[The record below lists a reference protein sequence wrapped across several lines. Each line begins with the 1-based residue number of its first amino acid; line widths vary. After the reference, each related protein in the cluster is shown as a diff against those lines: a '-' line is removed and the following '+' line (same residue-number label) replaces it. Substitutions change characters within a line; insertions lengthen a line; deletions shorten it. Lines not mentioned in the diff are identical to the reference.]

1 MSGLPARFVRAS
13 LRGCLI
19 AAVSACASSAPGAE
33 SPSLP
38 SALRVCIDPG
48 NLPFSNTSGEGIENK
63 IAELFGAK
71 LGLKVEYYAFPQRM
85 GFIRNT
91 LRYKLPG
98 EDYKCDV
105 VLGIPAGYDQV
116 SSTKPY
122 YRSTYALVFPKGKA
136 LDRVRS
142 GAELFGVPNDTQ
154 KKLRI
159 GVYDKSPAATW
170 LAKHGWEDQAKIY
183 PILSPNPEQYPG
195 EIIERDLAAGAIDAA
210 IFVDSLEIGR
220 VRVIVA
226 RLGLTQRLLIGCVA
240 VHFIGAHENER
251 RLGAHLARGFEQIHC
266 AERVDLEIEQGD
278 FGGFVM
284 RWLRGAMKDQVEAV
298 LAEQRHDAFAV
309 ADVERGWSEAFRG
322 IFEPLQ
328 IP

>member
-1 MSGLPARFVRAS
+1 MSALHSSIVRATLHGLVFAGS
-13 LRGCLI
+13 VACAGL
-19 AAVSACASSAPGAE
+19 VSAADTPE
-33 SPSLP
+33 LP

-48 NLPFSNTSGEGIENK
+48 NLPFSNTNGEGIENK

-122 YRSTYALVFPKGKA
+122 YRSTYALVYPKGKA

-142 GAELFGVPNDTQ
+142 GEELFSVPNATQ
-154 KKLRI
+154 KKLRV

-183 PILSPNPEQYPG
+183 PMLSPNPEQYPG
-195 EIIERDLAAGAIDAA
+195 EIIERDLASGAIDAA
-210 IFVDSLEIGR
+210 IVWGPIAGFYAKRVKAPELVVIPLKSEPGIRFDYEMAMGVRYGEPAWKATIEKLIADNQVALTGILRDYNVPLVD
-220 VRVIVA
+220 
-226 RLGLTQRLLIGCVA
+226 
-240 VHFIGAHENER
+240 
-251 RLGAHLARGFEQIHC
+251 
-266 AERVDLEIEQGD
+266 
-278 FGGFVM
+278 
-284 RWLRGAMKDQVEAV
+284 
-298 LAEQRHDAFAV
+298 
-309 ADVERGWSEAFRG
+309 ERGELVR
-322 IFEPLQ
+322 
-328 IP
+328 

>member
-63 IAELFGAK
+63 IAELFAAK

-210 IFVDSLEIGR
+210 IVWGPIAGFYAKRVKSPELVVVPLKSEPGIRFDYEMAMGVRYGEPAWKATIEKLIADNQVALTTILRDYNVPLVD
-220 VRVIVA
+220 
-226 RLGLTQRLLIGCVA
+226 
-240 VHFIGAHENER
+240 
-251 RLGAHLARGFEQIHC
+251 
-266 AERVDLEIEQGD
+266 
-278 FGGFVM
+278 
-284 RWLRGAMKDQVEAV
+284 
-298 LAEQRHDAFAV
+298 
-309 ADVERGWSEAFRG
+309 ERGELVR
-322 IFEPLQ
+322 
-328 IP
+328 

>member
-1 MSGLPARFVRAS
+1 MSALHLCITRVT
-13 LRGCLI
+13 LRGLVLACSAVCSTLGAGLAS
-19 AAVSACASSAPGAE
+19 AADAPE
-33 SPSLP
+33 LP

-48 NLPFSNTSGEGIENK
+48 NLPFSNTNGEGIENK

-142 GAELFGVPNDTQ
+142 GDELFRVPDATQ
-154 KKLRI
+154 KTLRV

-183 PILSPNPEQYPG
+183 PMLSPNPEQYPG
-195 EIIERDLAAGAIDAA
+195 EIIERDLANGAIDAA
-210 IFVDSLEIGR
+210 IVWGPIAGFYAKRVKAPELVVIPLKSEPGIRFDYEMAMGVRYGEPAWKATIEKLIADNQVALTGILRDYNVPLVD
-220 VRVIVA
+220 
-226 RLGLTQRLLIGCVA
+226 
-240 VHFIGAHENER
+240 
-251 RLGAHLARGFEQIHC
+251 
-266 AERVDLEIEQGD
+266 
-278 FGGFVM
+278 
-284 RWLRGAMKDQVEAV
+284 
-298 LAEQRHDAFAV
+298 
-309 ADVERGWSEAFRG
+309 ERGELVR
-322 IFEPLQ
+322 
-328 IP
+328 